1 MRTLPMLCGCLLV
14 GLAPVA
20 WANGG
25 MMSRPSMP
33 SMPRVDTPQQKAQTA
48 YNDGVRDAKKADKA
62 QAAADAATDAGRK
75 DKAAREAHDAYASA
89 NAKFRE
95 AVGLDATLPEAWNY
109 LGYTHRKLGNYDEA
123 LAAYAKALELKPG
136 YADALE
142 YRGEAYLGLSRI
154 PDAQQAY
161 LDLYAGNRVLAAKL
175 LTAMKGWVAAQRT
188 GGAGAGTAGAST
200 AGASTVGAS
209 AADAPQAQATSL
221 DDFDKWIQE
230 RTQIA
235 GQTAALTRAGT
246 AAAWR

>member
-95 AVGLDATLPEAWNY
+95 AVGLDATLAEAWNY

-161 LDLYAGNRVLAAKL
+161 LDLYAGNRALAAKL

>member
-1 MRTLPMLCGCLLV
+1 MLCGCLLV

-161 LDLYAGNRVLAAKL
+161 LDLYAGNRALAAKL

-188 GGAGAGTAGAST
+188 GGAGAGAAGAST

>member
-33 SMPRVDTPQQKAQTA
+33 SMPRVDTPQQKAQAA
-48 YNDGVRDAKKADKA
+48 YSDGVRDAKKADKA

-161 LDLYAGNRVLAAKL
+161 LDLYAGNRALAAKL

-188 GGAGAGTAGAST
+188 GGAGAGTAGAS
-200 AGASTVGAS
+200 
-209 AADAPQAQATSL
+209 AADTPQAQATSL